1 MGLRAPVA
9 IICGDASAGKMRLK
23 PGSYLI
29 LGMLDQGIDTGYA
42 IKRAVDRSTR
52 FFWAASL
59 AQVYPELAALE
70 EDGYIAGADE
80 PRGARPRRTY
90 RLTDKGRS
98 ALDAWL
104 RSPRVPDFEQR
115 DEGLLRLFF
124 ADALPLA
131 EAHALVVRLR
141 VRAEEVERAFQ
152 TDVLPLAERAPGRFR
167 HVVAREGGDYF
178 AWRAGWLRDLEAE
191 IAAELASTPDADAGD
206 R

>member
-1 MGLRAPVA
+1 
-9 IICGDASAGKMRLK
+9 MRLK

-29 LGMLDQGIDTGYA
+29 LGMLDSGIDTGYA

-70 EDGYIAGADE
+70 ENGYVVGSDE

-98 ALDAWL
+98 ALDDWL

-124 ADALPLA
+124 ADALPIDDAL
-131 EAHALVVRLR
+131 ALVRRLR
-141 VRAEEVERAFQ
+141 MRAEEIDRAFQ
-152 TDVLPLAERAPGRFR
+152 AEVLPLARRVPGRYRFI
-167 HVVAREGGDYF
+167 VAREGAEYF
-178 AWRAGWLRDLEAE
+178 AWRAAWFRDLEAE
-191 IAAELASTPDADAGD
+191 LEHDVASP
-206 R
+206 REE